1 MLGVDPLSGLVA
13 DEELCQLPSSC
24 SAHLVAPQLASP
36 ASCISGVHGP
46 ACSGYSCCCLH
57 ALAPPALYQSMR
69 LLSRRCA
76 ADGRL
81 FAGGSDCTVPLWGA
95 PGGWPQH
102 LAPLAPFLH
111 DPVPASFPGL
121 DGGPDGGLGLL
132 ACPAAGRLWP
142 RMLFSLIP

>member
-1 MLGVDPLSGLVA
+1 MRTWSRRSLPALLAASAAFMGL
-13 DEELCQLPSSC
+13 
-24 SAHLVAPQLASP
+24 LAV
-36 ASCISGVHGP
+36 G
-46 ACSGYSCCCLH
+46 CSGSRCCLH
-57 ALAPPALYQSMR
+57 ALAPPALSQSMR